1 MKHCSCSIWHTPSC
15 PTVSSSEGSLSFPSD
30 GLSLFLRG
38 LMVCSAH
45 GTWFSRR
52 HLPSIKPAN
61 VEIWTQN
68 PWMCGER
75 NEICK
80 SLALKFCAKRL
91 GPAPKALGSKRD
103 CNMECPSSM
112 ELSTEGKDT
121 SFEFR
126 SAETRSD
133 SDSSRFRLS
142 VLGFRL
148 SVSAFGFRFPAF
160 GFRPPFS
167 DCFRFWFSAF
177 GFRCSA
183 FGFRL
188 SVSGFRLSPSGFV
201 SLSAFGF
208 RIGGQ
213 RGWNSVHASHMSKPV
228 M

>member
-1 MKHCSCSIWHTPSC
+1 MYIVYVFNIHVYMQIYYVFIWFSV
-15 PTVSSSEGSLSFPSD
+15 VSSPF
-30 GLSLFLRG
+30 LSLCNMDL
-38 LMVCSAH
+38 
-45 GTWFSRR
+45 W
-52 HLPSIKPAN
+52 
-61 VEIWTQN
+61 
-68 PWMCGER
+68 
-75 NEICK
+75 
-80 SLALKFCAKRL
+80 LKFVWR
-91 GPAPKALGSKRD
+91 
-103 CNMECPSSM
+103 NQ
-112 ELSTEGKDT
+112 ELH
-121 SFEFR
+121 EFR